1 MKFSLDEEI
10 QITSPD
16 NESTYPIIFT
26 NRKSIYMD
34 LYGFRLFEATN

>member
-26 NRKSIYMD
+26 NREIHI
-34 LYGFRLFEATN
+34 YGFRLFEATN